1 MILYPNAKIN
11 IGLKILN
18 KRDDGFHNIE
28 TLFYPIELADILEI
42 VESETVS
49 MKEYGIDI
57 PGRSEENI
65 CIKAY
70 NLLRQD
76 FDIPPVE
83 INLYKKIPVG
93 AGLGGG
99 SSDGAHT
106 ILLLD
111 TLFNLNLT
119 HNQKVR
125 YASRLG
131 SDCPFFIENR
141 PVLGYGKGEK
151 LEPFDPALG
160 RYAIK
165 LITPPCFVSTA
176 EAYRG
181 VVPRDK
187 RDNINDAPLC
197 ELLQKPV
204 EQWKNH
210 VVNDFE
216 ESVFKRYP
224 QLAEYKENL
233 YKEGALYA
241 SMSGSGS
248 SLFGIFQK

>member
-141 PVLGYGKGEK
+141 PMLGYGKGEK

-160 RYAIK
+160 RQAGQHKRRSIVRTSAK
-165 LITPPCFVSTA
+165 ACGTMEKPCS
-176 EAYRG
+176 
-181 VVPRDK
+181 K
-187 RDNINDAPLC
+187 RFRR
-197 ELLQKPV
+197 E
-204 EQWKNH
+204 
-210 VVNDFE
+210 
-216 ESVFKRYP
+216 R
-224 QLAEYKENL
+224 
-233 YKEGALYA
+233 
-241 SMSGSGS
+241 
-248 SLFGIFQK
+248 FQKVSPTCRI

>member
-131 SDCPFFIENR
+131 SSGW
-141 PVLGYGKGEK
+141 LG
-151 LEPFDPALG
+151 F
-160 RYAIK
+160 AI
-165 LITPPCFVSTA
+165 
-176 EAYRG
+176 
-181 VVPRDK
+181 
-187 RDNINDAPLC
+187 
-197 ELLQKPV
+197 
-204 EQWKNH
+204 
-210 VVNDFE
+210 
-216 ESVFKRYP
+216 
-224 QLAEYKENL
+224 
-233 YKEGALYA
+233 
-241 SMSGSGS
+241 
-248 SLFGIFQK
+248 